1 MSLPGGT
8 ESEWE
13 NTQTFSGFGTDNF
26 GHEMVISWTDKNR
39 KEGKLLK
46 YNRLTRTLDVIREGS
61 MNFDL
66 LIALSSRFAFDQEP
80 QEDST
85 FVPLV
90 RDLVA
95 GTELQRFSLEEYS
108 EDFDIL
114 DPNPT
119 EYLVFTDVIQAL
131 LPCKKSICVIPKEV
145 TGVIARFL

>member
-1 MSLPGGT
+1 
-8 ESEWE
+8 
-13 NTQTFSGFGTDNF
+13 
-26 GHEMVISWTDKNR
+26 
-39 KEGKLLK
+39 
-46 YNRLTRTLDVIREGS
+46 

-66 LIALSSRFAFDQEP
+66 SIALSSRFGFDQEP

-95 GTELQRFSLEEYS
+95 GTGLQRFSLEDYNQ
-108 EDFDIL
+108 DFDIL

-119 EYLVFTDVIQAL
+119 EYNVLTDIIQAFI
-131 LPCKKSICVIPKEV
+131 PCKKSACVIPKEV